1 MADLDI
7 KMPGPD
13 YNLKDRIIKDAVDVN
28 PIDTSLPYSSIDDLI
43 PDMRNQV
50 SDEYDRSVSMYKGL
64 MDGISA
70 STLANI
76 SGGAEA
82 SVINAAP
89 PIQPGSA
96 QALDDIWS
104 KPLETQVE
112 LPNVLWANS
121 RAINF
126 DKVYASDIFSD
137 VGFTPYANMDKVL
150 NANETSGDYLGRMIP
165 QLQRLFRSGRFSN
178 YRSAADVFD
187 GSYLSDP
194 DLEGAFTME
203 DGMRIGGSTT
213 GNLGGFLGNT
223 ALNWGY
229 SAGIIYQIAVEE
241 VIGAGVAALASVPS
255 GGGSLAA
262 YGALTLK
269 NLATLTRLPKTI
281 MNGFKA
287 SANLFKNFNNIRYSK
302 DFWDIARTGGN
313 FTAKLISPEM
323 AHTIKNWKTTGNTF
337 QNAYNIGKNTEV
349 FGAFYRD
356 MRMYNAALAESKME
370 AGLVYNT
377 VLENGMR
384 YSNFRNNG
392 NGISPEEMTKI
403 QTAAS
408 QASWKTLAPNFA
420 LIAASN
426 RVVFKNVFGSWAKK
440 LNQGTATTLARV
452 LRNGPTSYIKKS
464 KWLLKSIPQEI
475 KAGFKVAS
483 WKGAAKTTGGVMLR
497 YGSSGMVEGLQE
509 VSQEAISAATGG
521 YYSAILRD
529 PTAGGKLS
537 MSGFYGAAGDEIF
550 TKQGLETFASGFLIG
565 GMMGPY
571 QQILF
576 EGIPAIYS
584 TVRSKVANSKKFNPM
599 FDQEIVDY
607 AKQQRETEEQMID
620 DVVAQANEM
629 GTQVEQINLM
639 LDPVKMSAALQDQ
652 AAGIANMSIALNS
665 KYDYMNNRNFT
676 SFDNLYHKYQRG
688 LMGIYKEMVT
698 DFSKMSDTEIG
709 EAFNK
714 KDFGRNPE
722 KLRNKFVE
730 ELTRINEFGERIA
743 SKKTDK
749 LFEDKKLDL
758 SEYDKSSKAYRDA
771 FFHNRAIDQ
780 AKMLYIFSKE
790 SFLDAVKRQMEIE
803 QSFEN
808 EPIFT
813 KQKYGDIR
821 VLSNAESIKTEIDQL
836 DKELKAKEDAGVP
849 ATELKKDKRK
859 RKDLKRYYDI
869 LTDPKN
875 LTKKGFFNRAKTKS
889 IKGALKT
896 YLNGIAEDK
905 SDYVNEEVIDDVLSK
920 LIDHSSLQ
928 EDAFAFSQTVN
939 IMANPEVTAEIVQRN
954 VEYFEFLFKNRKEVY
969 RSQTEQYI
977 SSLKKNELINNIA
990 EEDVYMQPEL
1000 IRAFLSDEIGSAGLL
1015 EGLVNGQFSI
1025 DGRAIGGALN
1035 LDADQE
1041 LTMKLIAFINTY
1053 RLTNELEQ
1061 DMKDVQDAVP
1071 DEQQINVEEQLKD
1084 ADIDDIQIGDTS
1096 RSPILKRLLESQYRK
1111 YKESAFDNALE
1122 FADWRVSEE
1131 GVRIKTAYDAI
1142 KRIWGKG
1149 YQIFVVENGVE
1160 ETRLKVPT
1168 QQQLNS
1174 EQGFQEFLDSK
1185 IAREEPLIQDV
1196 LNALDLN
1203 MDIFTTVNV
1212 PSARSV
1218 KPPVQGV
1225 GFDIVEIQTEG
1236 GSFYKIVD
1244 KKGGN
1249 LTQAQLDVISTDIQ
1263 ETGTYTDL
1271 SKAKRL
1277 LNILDKEVSD
1287 GRVFIFDGEQLSKGM
1302 SVYDRN
1308 TGEEFRI
1315 NSSDNKGGIISL
1327 VPTEFYI
1334 NDYKTRYNNS
1344 KTESELDFF
1353 TRYELEKLTFDTLPT
1368 NAYKLYSDRLSKV
1381 YPASLFTEPKGSL
1394 TPKQRY
1400 QYIVNALSPED
1411 FQNIIVDFKVN
1422 NRERPDDFDDRYKG
1436 GPESIPNSYIRTQTE
1451 RFTVELKL
1459 NKDATVRINNALAAQ
1474 NIPMMEGRL
1483 LDKEGQ
1489 GTIGFIPNDTLYFID
1504 GNGKVVTPGTMTVD
1518 YAKNVIIPANSD
1530 QGMEA
1535 AIQQVAAD
1543 FGKQAVL
1550 ISFANEMIDSDQTVG
1565 TLGEGL
1571 KIIRNEGIPAYNKAN
1586 NPEIPLNKLS
1596 QKTTVNG
1603 DIIIYDISRDAAGN
1617 MKGSPIV
1624 RSNLSGSAKLE
1635 LAARIKLKL
1644 EDSGLWD
1651 KMISG
1656 DKTGK
1661 NGGYTD
1667 RYIMPIEQPGGLMTL
1682 ATAKAI
1688 NIEEG
1693 VVSEMMNDLLQ
1704 QASLAAVENK
1714 TTKNGKSVIKD
1725 KGYNDKFHLD
1735 FIEKYGKFFISGPK
1749 GTNVTIDVAPD
1760 GALRADLFN
1769 KYTGKKG
1776 KVFYEKKAQQKEN
1789 TPLGHM
1795 EQFFTDIINSSVGS
1809 TVGIESLTIA
1819 NFRKSLPLD
1828 ATIDTMMEDLVTKLA
1843 PEIRVGQSIG
1853 FEANSSS
1860 LKAAEDKGIFL
1871 ARPRTELE
1879 HDSSKRVTDTES
1891 RREDPARERARAIT
1905 NLGDKLTQ
1913 EAADNAIT
1921 KSEETGD
1928 VINDDVFFAFVDDNL
1943 SEVQKTELVQSIGQ
1957 KIIAGTELSAREQD
1971 IRTALKDQ
1979 IENYLTGSVN
1989 AEQKND
1995 IDLTLIAQ
2003 TPIDAINNQ
2012 IAERE
2017 SEISEQ
2023 VGEKK
2028 KVRALRK
2035 DKIYQDLLKQREK
2048 IIGPA
2053 NKILSPRLSKKDVE
2067 DLDIFLE
2074 WAKSNLP
2081 EFIRI
2086 GDIETLG
2093 NNLKA
2098 GGLRVG
2104 AFAMDLAAI
2113 SGGLRTGGTL
2123 YTGASN
2129 GFRYHEAFHGVYRML
2144 LTPAEQ
2150 KSLLRLAKTQKRAL
2164 LRFQGKSI
2172 AVELQRFRNSADTYT
2187 NMSDVELENRY
2198 YEEYMADEFET
2209 FKKSPSSSKADT
2221 EIKSFFTRLIE
2232 WFKRMFNSFNKS
2244 QLLTLFENIDSG
2256 KYAQA
2261 SVVSNDFTLDTSP
2274 QVIVANAILP
2284 YEGLQVNSSKGY
2296 LYLDSNISNNLVS
2309 SMAAS
2314 YVARKNTNTD
2324 SEITNQDIFEDVLE
2338 DFTWLY
2344 NKTNPINSKYNS
2356 SAEPS
2361 NVAAIEQLDRIHDA
2375 LSFNATEDITKSPI
2389 YKSVFDVLELI
2400 DVQQKIKDDNIDQY
2414 ENTEGLRNVTQFGKE
2429 AYMSGGLAS
2438 LPTYLRQY
2446 LSTITMPYT
2455 DAFGNTQL
2463 ESGEKLIVPINS
2475 YKTYNGIIKSVKN
2488 ETSPLVILQRM
2499 YIFSLNN
2506 SNTKAAVERIFNDIG
2521 LDYHSISDI
2530 SELQLPQQIKNPTL
2544 FNQITKGFT
2553 NYKVDWL
2560 FLQQDNTNEV
2570 ISFSAAERDDTHTQ
2584 NELWSQAYTTKS
2596 LNWKINPKT
2605 KDKAL
2610 ESLDAINDALT
2621 ERKEYTDSQLDLLSR
2636 SLTENLYDSV
2646 GIKLSPL
2653 YMKYSILSAT
2663 GQSNNAAQDYIL
2675 QYNSEAD
2682 GMTAVQAYW
2691 IRDIINADGDLFNSE
2706 NDGAIARLKSLA
2718 INNAIFDE
2726 TVGLSVFRDVNGNL
2740 VNAHQKPT
2748 FHLERVFDLNKEAEI
2763 DRLADDVFLANN
2775 YLLNN
2780 LEFLDMSDDNILKIQ
2795 RLSGLKEVK
2804 TLDRSANL
2812 DSYQDGV
2819 IGTTD
2824 YGSFSPKQ
2832 LLTTMINNYL
2842 FDYNSRS
2849 NTFKTKMDKGAVA
2862 PILIRIME
2870 SSNTNDQ
2877 ISLPIIKAINA
2888 DRSDQGIISPEY
2900 IKEISNFVENEY
2912 NRIVRE
2918 NNEEGNLPLQ
2928 ELVTKTGEIIQIP
2941 KTIPGYNIPD
2951 SDGVMRKNLMFN
2963 TKDLITQELRD
2974 SLEVS
2979 ATQENPPSF
2988 KNALKEALGSVQIIE
3003 GRPTSDYSRILDLQ
3017 LNIKINNFL
3026 TMVDN
3031 LGVDNKISRLID
3043 KGLLDGVQGKVAE
3056 QKARVAALKL
3066 NITEDRTYN
3075 LKQIFLNDYLNTKSL
3090 NELLLGDQAM
3100 ILEDSI
3106 KQIKRAKGQNA
3117 AGDSIYSPVSNPE
3130 FGVFES
3136 TEKLNAIILK
3146 EPTIKSEFSGKDI
3159 DRSDAQ
3165 LYVTPK
3171 FHRHAQNSL
3180 GSLTKFGAQML
3191 DKIEGGQE
3199 LTADELY
3206 GPQGMAKTNQMLNSK
3221 KFVYFDGKVY
3231 AKFSYITLTEELT
3244 ENNPE
3249 LRQLYRDMV
3258 AMDNEYGGITF
3269 AGPESAFKMLKTN
3282 VQALGDNITQPSI
3295 QLDAKYFREQVKTKT
3310 NKEEITEQSQIK
3322 ALATSE
3328 QRPDT
3333 PVSIETRPDLK
3344 TIKDVIREYNL
3355 SLGKRII
3362 LKFKNKRNLIYS
3374 FEGLMQD
3381 FAISSKNRNITPNLQ
3396 VFLKYALNS
3405 LKASKAS
3412 SNLME
3417 FFSIDET
3424 TGDVKFNINNPISIA
3439 KAEQLFMSYFS
3450 KGVFQEKIP
3459 GHGLALVSDKGHT
3472 ILRRIYSMEKNGR
3485 LGRNEVIRGA
3495 VPEGETVLVQDVENM
3510 GANYKFP
3517 SNGKGILV
3525 RDRLR
3530 YQLAEYKNGKRT
3542 GQYYSEA
3549 VMPAHSADIYSQLQN
3564 NSNTVIPDSVGKMFA
3579 VRIPSQDNHSSMNVK
3594 LVDFLP
3600 AYYGSSA
3607 MFPAELIE
3615 ISGADFDIDTAYVQT
3630 KESYYDKKTGK
3641 FYAYGETP
3649 GRGYSDYVRYINQ
3662 AVNKDTVYSQA
3673 VSSFEKQGSK
3683 LEDSYTDAE
3692 LMASDFSDK
3701 AVKAASRLGL
3711 PITKQQYIKYVDER
3725 GQPYEAAYNNE
3736 VLDYKYALMG
3746 NEAVKDISVTPASL
3760 TAIENAYQEL
3770 KKAAPEYVARLDN
3783 ENIDVDSMTGKVI
3796 SFEVNKGAAIGKAVS
3811 PNLYLS
3817 LLGEYGITLPSSL
3830 TFSLRGINYFGY
3842 GAEVNSYGSRIQ
3854 DEISSIITMLTDNS
3868 KENFVAK
3875 LGMHPSAVGLA
3886 TNAVALGI
3894 PLTDAVFLMNGKLVR
3909 DLFTEANN
3917 KVDKFDASFKTLVTR
3932 KLRALKKVDASPS
3945 VSLETMTK
3953 SVNSQALTKEEQKSI
3968 LLVLN
3973 NLNTISSFTGAM
3985 SSITGM
3991 AGNGIGAN
3999 FSDVQK
4005 RVDSFRTI
4013 GVLPGDSA
4021 PLIDIQPILKNS
4033 WVKSNIDIFNQI
4045 AFDLIPS
4052 TFITGTQE
4060 FNKIYA
4066 KVSRNLSKSKIQFT
4080 VEDQQKVKRDM
4091 LSFFTI
4097 QAYMQKTKSS
4107 EVKDGATLS
4116 NQLIYPNSFDNS
4128 IYTAIKRLTSADK
4141 GNFFLE
4147 NFITMLPM
4155 FSETNNTGMN
4165 LIQANTWRSLDKD
4178 QKLDLQ
4184 TSFSKLYGNPL
4195 LRKDAMTIV
4204 NYLMVKDGLQ
4214 SARGTLLDA
4223 ISPFVMDEYLQQ
4235 INNVNEVF
4243 LTNKGWLE
4251 TFGAER
4257 NELVN
4262 QFEDGYFRSA
4272 SVNSKINTITYD
4284 LIEIGGIPTMGF
4296 NRKGYSMKKI
4306 EGTKAGVTLE
4316 YKIPEN
4322 VRAINVLEVDKSS
4335 LSKFINV
4342 VDVISNPI
4350 DAQYSFFELDS
4361 ITETKAVYIKT
4372 EMQGSYYQNGIGFM
4386 FGPRPSTQ
4394 ENRTNIRNKG
4404 DMRTEYAAD
4413 QFDSMNFE
4421 DFVPPP
4427 NTIQNQALSNENATV
4442 EATENE
4448 INFTAEDTSKA
4459 VNIADIDTLNN
4470 LLGIGKPSETR
4481 QMQFGEARISLS
4493 TVDGK
4498 YDVQHSEFGAL
4509 TEFGLDTYEE
4519 AVAIAKPFAE
4529 EAEVQT
4535 SGVEISSNAK
4545 GLAAALT
4552 NPTELAKSKGN
4563 LAESYPITFNGKN
4576 YKDVEAAYQA
4586 LKDKSEART
4595 KPTKENSDNYKL
4607 MVDLISA
4614 KLEQHPRLVSSIIEQ
4629 GGVAWISSS
4638 THQPT
4643 KQNTVWETGGQNW
4656 FVESLADAFDTTI
4669 KKRNLTEAVQTSDE
4683 TLNREEFEKLSREA
4697 VEDEATG
4704 IVDAQENIPTPT
4716 EKQAQQIQLF
4726 DEEISN
4732 QYPIITSLYNSIF
4745 ETPGVNVE
4753 AASQIEALEN
4763 NNIDSLEAMIE
4774 LYNSPLTNFESE
4786 EDFEDYVKKCI
4797 LGI

>member
-76 SGGAEA
+76 SGGAQA

-96 QALDDIWS
+96 EALDDIWS

-426 RVVFKNVFGSWAKK
+426 RIVFKNVFGSWAKK

-722 KLRNKFVE
+722 KLRNKFVQ

-821 VLSNAESIKTEIDQL
+821 VLSNAESIKTELDQL

-905 SDYVNEEVIDDVLSK
+905 ADYVNEEVIDDVLNK

-1287 GRVFIFDGEQLSKGM
+1287 GRVFIFDGKQLSKGM

-1644 EDSGLWD
+1644 QNSQLWD

-1776 KVFYEKKAQQKEN
+1776 KVFYEKKAQQKKN

-1795 EQFFTDIINSSVGS
+1795 EQFFTDIINSPVGS

-1913 EAADNAIT
+1913 EATDVALN
-1921 KSEETGD
+1921 EESSNEVT
-1928 VINDDVFFAFVDDNL
+1928 NELFYSFVSDTL
-1943 SEVQKTELVQSIGQ
+1943 SEVEKTELVQSIGQ

-1971 IRTALKDQ
+1971 IRIALKDQ

-2877 ISLPIIKAINA
+2877 VSLPIIKAVSSTGG
-2888 DRSDQGIISPEY
+2888 SDVITPEY

-2918 NNEEGNLPLQ
+2918 NSEEGNLPLQ
-2928 ELVTKTGEIIQIP
+2928 EVVTNTGEIIQIP

-2951 SDGVMRKNLMFN
+2951 SNGVMRKNLMFN
-2963 TKDLITQELRD
+2963 TKDLITQELKD

-2988 KNALKEALGSVQIIE
+2988 KKALFQAETETARGNRRSFE
-3003 GRPTSDYSRILDLQ
+3003 RILSDQ
-3017 LNIKINNFL
+3017 LEIKFDNFL
-3026 TMVDN
+3026 EIVKN
-3031 LGVDNKISRLID
+3031 LGADNKISRLID
-3043 KGLLDGVQGKVAE
+3043 KGLLDGVQGKVAQ
-3056 QKARVAALKL
+3056 QKARVAATKL
-3066 NITEDRTYN
+3066 NITEDRIYN

-3130 FGVFES
+3130 FGVFET

-3310 NKEEITEQSQIK
+3310 NKDEITEQSQIK

-3711 PITKQQYIKYVDER
+3711 PITKQQYIKYVDQR

-3770 KKAAPEYVARLDN
+3770 KKAAPEYVARLNN
-3783 ENIDVDSMTGKVI
+3783 EKIDVDSMTGKVI

-3817 LLGEYGITLPSSL
+3817 LLGEYAITLPSSL

-3917 KVDKFDASFKTLVTR
+3917 KVDKFDASFKTLVAR
-3932 KLRALKKVDASPS
+3932 KLKALKKVDASPS

-4257 NELVN
+4257 YELVK

-4296 NRKGYSMKKI
+4296 NRKGYSTTKI

-4316 YKIPEN
+4316 YKLSEEEI
-4322 VRAINVLEVDKSS
+4322 AKVDRRVDETS
-4335 LSKFINV
+4335 LTKFINV

-4361 ITETKAVYIKT
+4361 FTESELATVAIYKKT

-4404 DMRTEYAAD
+4404 DMRTAYAAD

-4427 NTIQNQALSNENATV
+4427 NTIQNQALANENATV

-4470 LLGIGKPSETR
+4470 LLGIGKP
-4481 QMQFGEARISLS
+4481 
-4493 TVDGK
+4493 
-4498 YDVQHSEFGAL
+4498 
-4509 TEFGLDTYEE
+4509 
-4519 AVAIAKPFAE
+4519 
-4529 EAEVQT
+4529 
-4535 SGVEISSNAK
+4535 GVVS
-4545 GLAAALT
+4545 
-4552 NPTELAKSKGN
+4552 
-4563 LAESYPITFNGKN
+4563 
-4576 YKDVEAAYQA
+4576 
-4586 LKDKSEART
+4586 
-4595 KPTKENSDNYKL
+4595 KPT
-4607 MVDLISA
+4607 
-4614 KLEQHPRLVSSIIEQ
+4614 Q
-4629 GGVAWISSS
+4629 
-4638 THQPT
+4638 
-4643 KQNTVWETGGQNW
+4643 
-4656 FVESLADAFDTTI
+4656 
-4669 KKRNLTEAVQTSDE
+4669 QTSDE

-4732 QYPIITSLYNSIF
+4732 QYPIITSFYNSIF

-4753 AASQIEALEN
+4753 ATSQIEALEN